1 MEQTQVMVYF
11 SMFADEF
18 SLDSVTKQLD
28 IEPTDSFKNGDIIK
42 KISPTENHVRAY
54 TWMK

>member
-18 SLDSVTKQLD
+18 PLEMVTKHLGIGANRQ
-28 IEPTDSFKNGDIIK
+28 F
-42 KISPTENHVRAY
+42 
-54 TWMK
+54 

>member
-18 SLDSVTKQLD
+18 PLEMRYKA
-28 IEPTDSFKNGDIIK
+28 FGY
-42 KISPTENHVRAY
+42 RANRQF
-54 TWMK
+54 

>member
-18 SLDSVTKQLD
+18 PLETGYKTIGYRTHRQ
-28 IEPTDSFKNGDIIK
+28 F
-42 KISPTENHVRAY
+42 
-54 TWMK
+54 

>member
-18 SLDSVTKQLD
+18 PLYAVTKHIGYRTHGKL
-28 IEPTDSFKNGDIIK
+28 
-42 KISPTENHVRAY
+42 
-54 TWMK
+54 